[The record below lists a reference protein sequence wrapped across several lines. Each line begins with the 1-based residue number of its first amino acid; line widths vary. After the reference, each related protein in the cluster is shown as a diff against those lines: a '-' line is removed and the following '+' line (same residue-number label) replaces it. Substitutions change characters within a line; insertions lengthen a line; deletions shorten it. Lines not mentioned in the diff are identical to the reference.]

1 MTQWDQQE
9 ISNRFRW
16 KAESSDQY
24 LREVEIAAKS
34 NRNYEL
40 LYDLTL
46 ADFLVYDHLRA
57 SAFFISS
64 RLALLHELRSMLALE
79 RRVRSAARPFD
90 MERFLRYWR
99 ASIDSLIKEYEQP

>member
-1 MTQWDQQE
+1 MQWSPQE

-16 KAESSDQY
+16 KAESFDQCA
-24 LREVEIAAKS
+24 REMKIKAKS
-34 NRNYEL
+34 NKNYEL

-46 ADFLVYDHLRA
+46 ADFWVYDHLRA

-64 RLALLHELRSMLALE
+64 RLALLHELRSMLASE
-79 RRVRSAARPFD
+79 RRVRSAAQPFD